1 LISIFFLQPKA
12 QSLLP
17 LFTEMP
23 CCSEDTS
30 HHCHFYLIGC
40 MATANAPLGSYFAAA
55 PPILPLTLIRFSGGI
70 SS

>member
-1 LISIFFLQPKA
+1 VQAP
-12 QSLLP
+12 LP
-17 LFTEMP
+17 LFAEMS

-30 HHCHFYLIGC
+30 IHCYVASIGC
-40 MATANAPLGSYFAAA
+40 KSATNAPLGSYFAAA